1 MKSTLPGE
9 SQGYSGLV
17 RSLLLVVAAGLCTFV
32 TVGCGGGGGDGN
44 AAQNPTTAPAEPTS
58 TTPVRKRAPAIAGTS
73 LDGEPV
79 SLADYRGQAV
89 LVNVWSSW

>member
-1 MKSTLPGE
+1 M
-9 SQGYSGLV
+9 
-17 RSLLLVVAAGLCTFV
+17 RSPLLVLVAGLCTFV
-32 TVGCGGGGGDGN
+32 AVGCGGGGDDGN
-44 AAQNPTTAPAEPTS
+44 AAPNPTTATADPTS
-58 TTPVRKRAPAIAGTS
+58 ATPVRKKAPAIAGRT